1 MTTRKQHG
9 RWLAALALTASLSM
23 ASVVSAFPSSIYEGQ
38 RQQAQQQDD
47 NPYTGPSDSM
57 LNSKIQLYNHEYPP
71 NLRQQREDQYDRDL
85 WRLYLQNHWNDR
97 R

>member
-1 MTTRKQHG
+1 
-9 RWLAALALTASLSM
+9 M
-23 ASVVSAFPSSIYEGQ
+23 ASVASAHLPISVDEAQ
-38 RQQAQQQDD
+38 QQQAQQQDD

-57 LNSKIQLYNHEYPP
+57 LNSKIQLFNYEYPP

-85 WRLYLQNHWNDR
+85 YRLYLQNHWNDR